1 MERKQWKNHGCSNNQ
16 QSTLFIPVLY
26 MGIVDMTARLDSSAK
41 SQNVCKQKNIESI
54 ILNSLTQTKITLF
67 IYSWQDRGKTNG
79 FWLKLL
85 SGQVPALSA
94 RLYTAY

>member
-1 MERKQWKNHGCSNNQ
+1 MERKQWKNHGCSNNK

-26 MGIVDMTARLDSSAK
+26 MGTVNMTARLDSSAK
-41 SQNVCKQKNIESI
+41 SQNFCKQKNIESI
-54 ILNSLTQTKITLF
+54 ILNSLIQTKITLF
-67 IYSWQDRGKTNG
+67 IYSWQDRGKANG

-85 SGQVPALSA
+85 SSQVPVLSA

>member
-1 MERKQWKNHGCSNNQ
+1 MKRKQWKNHGCSNNK

-26 MGIVDMTARLDSSAK
+26 MGTVNMTARLDSSAK
-41 SQNVCKQKNIESI
+41 SQNFCKQKNIESI
-54 ILNSLTQTKITLF
+54 ILNSLIQTKITLF
-67 IYSWQDRGKTNG
+67 IYSWQDRGKANG

-85 SGQVPALSA
+85 SSQVPVLSA

>member
-67 IYSWQDRGKTNG
+67 IYSWQDSSFVHRILGDV
-79 FWLKLL
+79 KLQML
-85 SGQVPALSA
+85 MKSCLC
-94 RLYTAY
+94 